1 MDVLSGKSGAAAAA
15 AAFNTVTGDPGRPGV
30 MTMNANLK
38 TPDET
43 VGVQFANK
51 LLRDVYA
58 KLPKG
63 STLADVLAKMVEL
76 APSYKAD
83 TAKALAALNAL
94 TTSADTGRGAAAVT
108 PTAAVPTAAAP
119 TAAVTPTAAVPTA
132 AAPTAA
138 APTAAVPTA
147 AAPTAAAPTAVLF
160 DLVLIAAI
168 IAAFPK
174 QCRLTLDLLFRLLGM
189 VASGASHD
197 VVIAEILSLA
207 TKFRAT
213 LSPSSIFRIL
223 KTLGVRV
230 QFDAVIAACTAGV
243 AAGKYHSA
251 VVPVNNG
258 VTITVYG
265 IKLSDRKQ
273 SDRNRS
279 GRSAPRSSGGGS
291 YARPRDTT
299 AGSGGG
305 GAENAAIDAATA
317 AIKAENEAIEDAI
330 TGPIGA
336 VTLPDGPLDHLA
348 TDPDPSDDD
357 DDINAQLF
365 GSSTNAFAFPDTV
378 SDAASGGGAD
388 AAASQ

>member
-119 TAAVTPTAAVPTA
+119 TAAVTTAAAAVPIFDAKMLDRIKA
-132 AAPTAA
+132 ALPKKFICNLADLYQVIGALVCGAEP
-138 APTAAVPTA
+138 
-147 AAPTAAAPTAVLF
+147 AVLIGYTLK
-160 DLVLIAAI
+160 LVAKARMTL
-168 IAAFPK
+168 FPAMI
-174 QCRLTLDLLFRLLGM
+174 RG
-189 VASGASHD
+189 
-197 VVIAEILSLA
+197 
-207 TKFRAT
+207 
-213 LSPSSIFRIL
+213 IL
-223 KTLGVRV
+223 KELGVLV
-230 QFDAVIAACTAGV
+230 QIDTVVAECDAGV
-243 AAGKYHSA
+243 AAGKYRSTEVFIRGNKLIA
-251 VVPVNNG
+251 
-258 VTITVYG
+258 YG
-265 IKLSDRKQ
+265 LKLSDR
-273 SDRNRS
+273 SRS
-279 GRSAPRSSGGGS
+279 SAPRSSGGGS

-305 GAENAAIDAATA
+305 GAENAAIS
-317 AIKAENEAIEDAI
+317 AENEAINAEKDTIGTENDDIEDEI

-336 VTLPDGPLDHLA
+336 VTLPDGPLDQFA
-348 TDPDPSDDD
+348 TDPDPDPSDDD
-357 DDINAQLF
+357 DRINDQLF
-365 GSSTNAFAFPDTV
+365 GPSTGVFEFPDAV
-378 SDAASGGGAD
+378 SDAGSGGGAD